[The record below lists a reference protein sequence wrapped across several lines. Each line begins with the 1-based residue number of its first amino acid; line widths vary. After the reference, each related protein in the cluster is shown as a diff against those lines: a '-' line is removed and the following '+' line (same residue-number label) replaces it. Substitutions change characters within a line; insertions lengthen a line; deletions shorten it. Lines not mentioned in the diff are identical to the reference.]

1 MSDIRRNSRGRTA
14 AAVDEYFRALDRA
27 ARDQAVAEAEEEV
40 CRVWGEELSRVRH
53 VTELGVASAQAATA
67 AARILLREEQ
77 RLGDLGGLSRA
88 QQQLERAEQQQRR
101 SGEAARVLLDVVSEE
116 LELLAIAAEE
126 RETVA
131 LANRIWLSS
140 ACRAVCAAEEAE
152 GVDSGISLDP
162 TDFGDD

>member
-67 AARILLREEQ
+67 AARILVREEQ
-77 RLGDLGGLSRA
+77 RIGDL
-88 QQQLERAEQQQRR
+88 
-101 SGEAARVLLDVVSEE
+101 SGDRKSVV
-116 LELLAIAAEE
+116 
-126 RETVA
+126 
-131 LANRIWLSS
+131 
-140 ACRAVCAAEEAE
+140 
-152 GVDSGISLDP
+152 
-162 TDFGDD
+162 